1 MTDETDATNLFLRAD
16 DKIEKI
22 RAEVTELIKQDL
34 GMDHK
39 MDLVI
44 QQQAQLKEGFG
55 YSRETGHKTWEAVQ
69 KMSALMEKMD
79 ARVTIAESSS
89 SGLVKMNEK
98 MEHKFDKYILGIGVT
113 VFCSILLTVMAF
125 LIKWKP

>member
-1 MTDETDATNLFLRAD
+1 MSDEKDATNLFLRAD

-22 RAEVTELIKQDL
+22 RSEVTELIKQDL

-44 QQQAQLKEGFG
+44 QQQNQLKERFDN
-55 YSRETGHKTWEAVQ
+55 SSATGHKTWEAVQ
-69 KMSALMEKMD
+69 KMSALIEKMD
-79 ARVTIAESSS
+79 SRVTIAENKADNSKEVSE
-89 SGLVKMNEK
+89 KNEQ
-98 MEHKFDKYILGIGVT
+98 KFDKYILGIGVT